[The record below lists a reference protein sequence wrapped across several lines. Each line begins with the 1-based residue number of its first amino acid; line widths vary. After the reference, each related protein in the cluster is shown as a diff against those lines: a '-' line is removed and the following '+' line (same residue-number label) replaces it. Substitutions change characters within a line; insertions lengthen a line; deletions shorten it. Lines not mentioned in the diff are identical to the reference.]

1 MLLVYNKLTIS
12 PVLIPELQEATTE
25 VTRNTRILEQ
35 FVGYGKTVSHFW
47 TWNPD
52 FIFFFWLDTPAEYI
66 ILR

>member
-47 TWNPD
+47 T
-52 FIFFFWLDTPAEYI
+52 
-66 ILR
+66 